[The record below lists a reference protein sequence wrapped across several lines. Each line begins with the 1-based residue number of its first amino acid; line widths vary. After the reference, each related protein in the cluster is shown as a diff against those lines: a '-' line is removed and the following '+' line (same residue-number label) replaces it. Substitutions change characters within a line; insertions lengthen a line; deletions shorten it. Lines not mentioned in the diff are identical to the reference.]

1 MQFEIKNIKISLKV
15 HAALLNNVEEKCL
28 EKNLSFNRKNNFLV
42 VNDQFVYTIFLL
54 SKNNTNHVNI
64 TKIPELSKTG
74 QSIRFLSEKLGLKIC
89 KETYKVDNITASLN
103 LGYKISLLEIIKKY
117 QEFSLYWDGEF
128 TFSYCNEKFPGL
140 FIKLKQLERKIGTI
154 IIFST
159 GKVVFVG
166 CKSVD
171 DIQCLTSSIVAFTKM
186 K

>member
-15 HAALLNNVEEKCL
+15 HAALLNNVEDKCL

-117 QEFSLYWDGEF
+117 REFSLYWDGEF
-128 TFSYCNEKFPGL
+128 TFSYCNEKYVAIIRDFNQS
-140 FIKLKQLERKIGTI
+140 KL
-154 IIFST
+154 
-159 GKVVFVG
+159 
-166 CKSVD
+166 
-171 DIQCLTSSIVAFTKM
+171 
-186 K
+186 